1 MDVSKGENMQNKNQN
16 QQGYTCDH
24 CGGSLTEEGRSL
36 AYQFLCDDCYIEQ
49 ITSRKAHK
57 TYYSHDPFGYLRR
70 LKENEPIHPQ
80 KFH

>member
-1 MDVSKGENMQNKNQN
+1 MQNKNQN
-16 QQGYTCDH
+16 QQDNTCDH
-24 CGGSLTEEGRSL
+24 CGESLTEKGHSH
-36 AYQFLCDDCYIEQ
+36 ANQFLCDDCYIEK

-70 LKENEPIHPQ
+70 LKENGPIHPQ

>member
-1 MDVSKGENMQNKNQN
+1 MQNKNQD
-16 QQGYTCDH
+16 QHDYTCDH
-24 CGGSLTEEGRSL
+24 CCESLTEKGRFL
-36 AYQFLCDDCYIEQ
+36 ANQFLCDDCYIEK

-57 TYYSHDPFGYLRR
+57 TYYSHDPLGYLRR